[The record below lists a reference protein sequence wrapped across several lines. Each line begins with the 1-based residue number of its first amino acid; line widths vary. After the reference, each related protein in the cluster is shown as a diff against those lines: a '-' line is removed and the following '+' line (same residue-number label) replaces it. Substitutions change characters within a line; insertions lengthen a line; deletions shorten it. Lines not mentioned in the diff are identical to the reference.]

1 MRAGTPIIQAIGVTV
16 TSSTTINGI
25 VKFSGAEKGS
35 YNVIVANPDGQSDT
49 LVGGF
54 IVGEPAPVI
63 SSVTPD
69 KGIYN
74 ETVNLIVTGQYFANP
89 AKVSVSRGSEQL
101 TPSNI
106 QWKDTTKI
114 TCDLTIPSGTT
125 SGEWN
130 VTVIN
135 IEDNLS
141 GTWNHPFKVNA
152 T

>member
-1 MRAGTPIIQAIGVTV
+1 
-16 TSSTTINGI
+16 
-25 VKFSGAEKGS
+25 
-35 YNVIVANPDGQSDT
+35 VIVANPDGQSDT

-69 KGIYN
+69 NGIYN
-74 ETVNLIVTGQYFANP
+74 QTVNLIVTGQYFTNP
-89 AKVSVSRGSEQL
+89 AKVSLSRGTEQL

-106 QWKDTTKI
+106 QWKDATKI

-125 SGEWN
+125 TGEWN
-130 VTVIN
+130 VSVTN
-135 IEDNLS
+135 IADKLS